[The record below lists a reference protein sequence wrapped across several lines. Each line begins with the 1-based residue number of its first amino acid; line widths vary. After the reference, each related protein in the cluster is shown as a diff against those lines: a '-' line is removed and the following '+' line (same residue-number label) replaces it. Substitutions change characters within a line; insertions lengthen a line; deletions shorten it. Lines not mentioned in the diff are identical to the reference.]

1 MGERRNW
8 GTRLWP
14 QSKVTY
20 FKPEKTRGVGG
31 KMQPDTDPV
40 AHQEAGGVF
49 RFYLLGPCSDLTRL
63 LIVADFC
70 KLAVSYNDTLVLSI
84 VSITFFCFM

>member
-8 GTRLWP
+8 GKRLRP

-20 FKPEKTRGVGG
+20 LRPEKTRGVGG

-49 RFYLLGPCSDLTRL
+49 PFLLTGAL
-63 LIVADFC
+63 F
-70 KLAVSYNDTLVLSI
+70 
-84 VSITFFCFM
+84 